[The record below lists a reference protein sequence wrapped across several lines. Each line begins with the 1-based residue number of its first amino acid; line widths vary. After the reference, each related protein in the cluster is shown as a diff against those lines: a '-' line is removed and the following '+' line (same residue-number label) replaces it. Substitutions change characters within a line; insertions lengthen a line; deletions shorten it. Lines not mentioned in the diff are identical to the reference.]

1 MWPAPTTTKYVAA
14 EEIGV
19 DFREP
24 VLIAHVDQASG
35 QGRKVLKRL
44 SQNSVER
51 LDVPTAPCVNHGGA
65 WTLASCVDEQD
76 QQQSFRFAV
85 AQVHEKGVMLFR

>member
-24 VLIAHVDQASG
+24 VLIAHVDQAHF
-35 QGRKVLKRL
+35 QL
-44 SQNSVER
+44 VE
-51 LDVPTAPCVNHGGA
+51 
-65 WTLASCVDEQD
+65 
-76 QQQSFRFAV
+76 QQAAELV
-85 AQVHEKGVMLFR
+85 AQELLEAQQALGGIVGKTTSDDLLGQIFANFCIGK